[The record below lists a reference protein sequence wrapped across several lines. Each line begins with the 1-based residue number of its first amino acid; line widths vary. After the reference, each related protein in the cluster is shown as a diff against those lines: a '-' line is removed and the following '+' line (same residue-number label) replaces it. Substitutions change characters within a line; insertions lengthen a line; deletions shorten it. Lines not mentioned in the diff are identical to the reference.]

1 MTAHIDAL
9 ELQRTL
15 DTHFDALIAAG
26 KPLPKSTAVKK
37 TQLSA
42 RRRTFDNDVYRGVHL
57 EAIPERKSR
66 RKADTANWVQDAERV
81 QVRAAS

>member
-15 DTHFDALIAAG
+15 DTYFDTLTLAG

-37 TQLSA
+37 AQLSA
-42 RRRTFDNDVYRGVHL
+42 WRRTFDNDVYRGVRL
-57 EAIPERKSR
+57 EAIPERRAR
-66 RKADTANWVQDAERV
+66 RKADTASWVTP
-81 QVRAAS
+81 